1 MSKNRTIKVSYL
13 KYFESKD
20 PAPSKKALVK
30 RKILDQ
36 YHDLKAAGCSDS
48 IICKTLDVS
57 RAAIYRWKSRY
68 NRIGIKGLENAS
80 RIPYT
85 VPVARYTPEVIQL
98 VLRLRQQNPIWG
110 KAKIHKILI
119 RDYHMSTSVSTI
131 GRILKLLVAQGK
143 IKPASFYFGRLKVK
157 RPRRFTGHSRRWKHG
172 MQAEI
177 PGELIQIDHAVVEIG
192 DGRYVKQFDA
202 TCPVTKL
209 TVSQVYTRATSKIAQ
224 NFLDYAQAQFPFQ
237 IRSIQVDGGSEF
249 RGDFEQTC
257 ADRNIELYVLP
268 PKSPEYNGNIERRHG
283 TIKYEFFAVYD
294 GELSLEKIR
303 AKLAQYMLKYNHYRP
318 HQALNFDTPWD
329 FFLKLGK

>member
-131 GRILKLLVAQGK
+131 GRILKLLVKQGK
-143 IKPASFYFGRLKVK
+143 VKPACFYFGRLKIK
-157 RPRRFTGHSRRWKHG
+157 RPRRFIGHSRRWKHG
-172 MQAEI
+172 MQSKV

-202 TCPVTKL
+202 TCPITKL

-224 NFLDYAQAQFPFQ
+224 KFLDYAQAQFPFQ
-237 IRSIQVDGGSEF
+237 IRSAPF
-249 RGDFEQTC
+249 
-257 ADRNIELYVLP
+257 
-268 PKSPEYNGNIERRHG
+268 K
-283 TIKYEFFAVYD
+283 
-294 GELSLEKIR
+294 
-303 AKLAQYMLKYNHYRP
+303 
-318 HQALNFDTPWD
+318 
-329 FFLKLGK
+329 